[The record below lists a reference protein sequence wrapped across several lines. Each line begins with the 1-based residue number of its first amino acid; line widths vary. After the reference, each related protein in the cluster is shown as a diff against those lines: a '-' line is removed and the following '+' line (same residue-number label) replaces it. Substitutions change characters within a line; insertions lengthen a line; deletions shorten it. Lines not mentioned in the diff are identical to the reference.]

1 MNQQRRYDRRCA
13 PNLVADPSPEP
24 ASLMQGRS
32 TLRVAVFAAALLM
45 AIAAGSVRAPALAQ
59 PTAPPSANQ
68 IVDRARATGS
78 ALRSRQGTVLGLMGY
93 NVVPDGSAN
102 ALQIN
107 SSSIGG
113 GDGEADTTLTLSQF
127 GLGFTWSESFPL
139 FTEFYM
145 GYARYDP
152 RALFSGVEARQTPLR
167 WNNFTTTIGVGYDIP
182 IADNLW
188 LRPIVNASIGYAA
201 SDAALF
207 GGLINVRRDVDI
219 PALTDQHLNAWGL
232 GGSLV
237 LAYYDYRPERDI
249 ETELRYTS
257 IRLETFGDTLPAGRG
272 SADATA
278 LGLWARY
285 RWPTG
290 REVFGRPL
298 RWVVDG
304 TATTYLGDQREAL
317 GFAWSAKVGGGIE
330 FDTGRWE
337 LGLAGINLTR
347 VRLIGHYFFA
357 DGNVSGYSFGIGMS
371 F

>member
-1 MNQQRRYDRRCA
+1 
-13 PNLVADPSPEP
+13 
-24 ASLMQGRS
+24 MQGRF
-32 TLRVAVFAAALLM
+32 TLRVAISAATLLM
-45 AIAAGSVRAPALAQ
+45 AIAAGSAQAPASAQ
-59 PTAPPSANQ
+59 PTAPPSADQ
-68 IVDRARATGS
+68 IADRIRTIGS
-78 ALRSRQGTVLGLMGY
+78 ALRSRQGSVLGLMGY

-102 ALQIN
+102 SLQIN
-107 SSSIGG
+107 RSSIGG
-113 GDGEADTTLTLSQF
+113 GGSDGEADTTLTLSQF
-127 GLGFTWSESFPL
+127 GFGFTWSESLPL
-139 FTEFYM
+139 YTEFYM

-152 RALFSGVEARQTPLR
+152 RALFTGTGARRGPLR
-167 WNNFTTTIGVGYDIP
+167 WNNFTATIGVGYDIP
-182 IADNLW
+182 IAENLW

-219 PALTDQHLNAWGL
+219 SALTDQHLNAKGF

-249 ETELRYTS
+249 ETELRYTA

-272 SADATA
+272 SADASA

-298 RWVVDG
+298 RWVIDG
-304 TATTYLGDQREAL
+304 TATTYLGDQRDAI
-317 GFAWSAKVGGGIE
+317 GFAWSAKIGGGIE

-347 VRLIGHYFFA
+347 VRLIGRYFFG
-357 DGNVSGYSFGIGMS
+357 DDNVSGYSFGIGMS

>member
-1 MNQQRRYDRRCA
+1 
-13 PNLVADPSPEP
+13 
-24 ASLMQGRS
+24 MQDSFTR
-32 TLRVAVFAAALLM
+32 RVAVCVAALLT
-45 AIAAGSVRAPALAQ
+45 AIVASAAQAPAAAQ
-59 PTAPPSANQ
+59 SSAPPSAEQ
-68 IVDRARATGS
+68 IADRIRTIG
-78 ALRSRQGTVLGLMGY
+78 ALARSRQGTVLGLMGY

-102 ALQIN
+102 SLQIN
-107 SSSIGG
+107 RSNIGGG

-127 GLGFTWSESFPL
+127 GFGFTWSESFPL
-139 FTEFYM
+139 FTEIYM

-152 RALFSGVEARQTPLR
+152 RALIGGDEARRTPLR
-167 WNNFTTTIGVGYDIP
+167 WNNFTATIGVGYDIP
-182 IADNLW
+182 LAENLW

-201 SDAALF
+201 SDAGLF

-219 PALTDQHLNAWGL
+219 SALTDQHLNAKGF

-272 SADATA
+272 SADASA

-298 RWVVDG
+298 RWVIDG
-304 TATTYLGDQREAL
+304 NATTYLGDQRDAV
-317 GFAWSAKVGGGIE
+317 GFAWSAKIGGGIE

-337 LGLAGINLTR
+337 LGVAGINLTR
-347 VRLIGHYFFA
+347 VRLIGRYFFA
-357 DGNVSGYSFGIGMS
+357 DDNVSGYSVGIGMS